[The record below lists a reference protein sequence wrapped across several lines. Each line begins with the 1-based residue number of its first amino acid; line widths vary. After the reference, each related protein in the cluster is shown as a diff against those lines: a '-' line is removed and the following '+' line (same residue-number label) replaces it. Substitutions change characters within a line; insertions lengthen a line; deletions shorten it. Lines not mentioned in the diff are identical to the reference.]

1 LRKLLFHRAIEK
13 TRILHRSQVV
23 NAIVDIFYN
32 AEDKI
37 YICGNSQFPELIF
50 SFEPIRKAILAAKNR
65 GTRQKY
71 IVDITRE
78 NIQHCKKLIKL
89 VDDLRHSDHTEA
101 NFILNKTKYLGSI
114 TLNEPHQQAIY
125 SNVREVIE
133 QQRYIFD
140 NVWNKSIGANE
151 KIREIEEGIQAE
163 FYEVITDNEKA
174 KDVYIDL
181 AKSIEKE
188 ALLLFANSKA
198 VLRSDKLG
206 IIDYLIEASLKRGG
220 AMKGA
225 TIKII
230 CPSTAENSQVIKK
243 IKENAPSIRILNS
256 GGSHSGLF
264 VVDRSKFMRFELK
277 EPRSEEF
284 LEAIG
289 FVVYS
294 NSKVGVDSSTAFF
307 ELLWNENIQYE
318 ILREYERL
326 KEIQKMK
333 DEFINIA
340 AHELRTPIQPILV
353 MSELV
358 RSKLKVEDRE
368 LIQFIDIIN
377 RNAKRLQRLT
387 EDILDITKIESQ
399 SLKLNKE
406 KFDINKKILNVI
418 RDVEKQIS
426 DPNKLKILF
435 VEPREAIFVD
445 ADKGRIYQVIANIL
459 NNAIKFTKEGTILVS
474 VRMTQKKGENREK
487 EEKEEARDYSSSS
500 SRQVIVSVKDS
511 GAGIDPEILPRLCT
525 KFATKSDKG
534 TGLGLYISKS
544 IIHAHGGKIWA
555 ENNSEGKGATFT
567 FSLPID

>member
-1 LRKLLFHRAIEK
+1 MRKLLFHRAIEK
-13 TRILHRSQVV
+13 TRRLHRSQVV

-71 IVDITRE
+71 IVEITRE
-78 NIQHCKKLIKL
+78 NIQYCKKLIKL

-101 NFILNKTKYLGSI
+101 NFVLNKTKYLGSI

-133 QQRYIFD
+133 QQQYIFD
-140 NVWNKSIGANE
+140 NVWNKSTPANE

-163 FYEVITDNEKA
+163 FYEVITDNERA

-220 AMKGA
+220 AMKGGA

-264 VVDRSKFMRFELK
+264 VVDR
-277 EPRSEEF
+277 
-284 LEAIG
+284 
-289 FVVYS
+289 
-294 NSKVGVDSSTAFF
+294 
-307 ELLWNENIQYE
+307 
-318 ILREYERL
+318 
-326 KEIQKMK
+326 
-333 DEFINIA
+333 
-340 AHELRTPIQPILV
+340 
-353 MSELV
+353 
-358 RSKLKVEDRE
+358 
-368 LIQFIDIIN
+368 
-377 RNAKRLQRLT
+377 
-387 EDILDITKIESQ
+387 
-399 SLKLNKE
+399 
-406 KFDINKKILNVI
+406 
-418 RDVEKQIS
+418 
-426 DPNKLKILF
+426 
-435 VEPREAIFVD
+435 
-445 ADKGRIYQVIANIL
+445 
-459 NNAIKFTKEGTILVS
+459 
-474 VRMTQKKGENREK
+474 
-487 EEKEEARDYSSSS
+487 
-500 SRQVIVSVKDS
+500 
-511 GAGIDPEILPRLCT
+511 
-525 KFATKSDKG
+525 
-534 TGLGLYISKS
+534 
-544 IIHAHGGKIWA
+544 
-555 ENNSEGKGATFT
+555 
-567 FSLPID
+567 